1 MSLHLSSVRLAAA
14 AAAILALCAAPPAA
28 AATSPIY
35 GGHTA
40 QDAPI
45 ALRVGAG
52 GRTLTQLLVHI
63 RGACDDGH
71 GVIWSGAASF
81 ADFRPPTIE
90 QGENVFSPARLS
102 RRGAFR
108 ATGQA
113 MDMYGDRLGTTTE
126 TIRGTVRGGVAH
138 GTISATV
145 DLVDPATGAK
155 VTSCRSGTLRWA
167 ARSAPGRS
175 FAGLTSDGRPIVV
188 ERSRDGRMLDSLWVS
203 WFAPCQSGGAW
214 GIGEQLLRFRVSR
227 TGRFGEPFTDDVQ
240 PPEGGTRVFAYL
252 LRGLAR
258 TTRLSG
264 TFRVEVTDKDAA
276 GATTDSC
283 DTTLLSWSARSTQGR
298 VPKVRP
304 KPSEVRRGGR

>member
-1 MSLHLSSVRLAAA
+1 MSLHLSIRLAAA
-14 AAAILALCAAPPAA
+14 VAAILTLAAAPPAVA
-28 AATSPIY
+28 ASAPIY

-52 GRTLTQLLVHI
+52 GRALTQLLVHI
-63 RGACDDGH
+63 RSTCDDGH

-81 ADFRPPTIE
+81 AAFKPPTIDE
-90 QGENVFSPARLS
+90 GENVFSPARIS
-102 RRGAFR
+102 RRGGFR

-113 MDMYGDRLGTTTE
+113 SDMYGDKLGTTTE

-145 DLVDPATGAK
+145 EVVDPATGAK
-155 VTSCRSGTLRWA
+155 VTSCRSGTQRWA

-188 ERSRDGRMLDSLWVS
+188 ERSRDGRMIDSLWVS
-203 WFAPCQSGGAW
+203 WLAPCQGEGAW
-214 GIGEQLLRFRVSR
+214 AVGEQLLRFSVSR

-258 TTRLSG
+258 TTRVSG
-264 TFRVEVTDKDAA
+264 TFRVQVTDKDAA
-276 GATTDSC
+276 GATTDTC
-283 DTTLLSWSARSTQGR
+283 DTTLLRWSARSTQGK
-298 VPKVRP
+298 VPKVSP
-304 KPSEVRRGGR
+304 KPGEVRRGGS